1 MLLESML
8 SDTGLGLAR
17 ADHDIAEA
25 ERNIK
30 RLKTL
35 VAKISMQGYP
45 TIEVETQ
52 LKNMTQMLAQ
62 LKSQRWEIEGMLDEP
77 YALVLNG

>member
-1 MLLESML
+1 MLSESML

-17 ADHDIAEA
+17 ADHDIAQA

-30 RLKTL
+30 RLRTL
-35 VAKISMQGYP
+35 IPQIATRGYP
-45 TIEVETQ
+45 TREVENQ
-52 LKNMTQMLAQ
+52 LRAMTQMLAH

-77 YALVLNG
+77 YVVLNG

>member
-1 MLLESML
+1 MLSESML

-17 ADHDIAEA
+17 ADHDIAQA

-30 RLKTL
+30 RLRSL
-35 VAKISMQGYP
+35 IPQIAHRGYP
-45 TIEVETQ
+45 THEVERQ
-52 LKNMTQMLAQ
+52 LKAMTQMLAH

-77 YALVLNG
+77 YVVLNG

>member
-1 MLLESML
+1 MLSETML

-17 ADHDIAEA
+17 ADHDIAQA

-30 RLKTL
+30 RLRTL
-35 VAKISMQGYP
+35 IPQIATRGYP
-45 TIEVETQ
+45 TREVENQ
-52 LKNMTQMLAQ
+52 LRAMTQMLAH

-77 YALVLNG
+77 YVLNG

>member
-1 MLLESML
+1 MLLESVL

-17 ADHDIAEA
+17 ADRDIAQA
-25 ERNIK
+25 EHNIK

-35 VAKISMQGYP
+35 IAKAAMSGYP
-45 TIEVETQ
+45 TRQVEHQ
-52 LKNMTQMLAQ
+52 LTAMTHMLAQ

-77 YALVLNG
+77 YMVLNG

>member
-17 ADHDIAEA
+17 ADHDIATA

-30 RLKTL
+30 RLNTL

-45 TIEVETQ
+45 TTEVETQ
-52 LKNMTQMLAQ
+52 LKTMKEMLAQ

-77 YALVLNG
+77 YVLLNG

>member
-1 MLLESML
+1 MLLESVL

-17 ADHDIAEA
+17 ADHDIAQA

-45 TIEVETQ
+45 ITEVENQ
-52 LKNMTQMLAQ
+52 LKAMTQMLAQ
-62 LKSQRWEIEGMLDEP
+62 LKSQRWEIEGLLDEP
-77 YALVLNG
+77 YVVLNG

>member
-1 MLLESML
+1 MLLESVL

-17 ADHDIAEA
+17 ADRDIADA

-30 RLKTL
+30 RLKSLLPQIAT
-35 VAKISMQGYP
+35 QGYP
-45 TIEVETQ
+45 TTEVENQ
-52 LKNMTQMLAQ
+52 ISAMSQMLAN

-77 YALVLNG
+77 YIVLNG

>member
-1 MLLESML
+1 MLSESML

-17 ADHDIAEA
+17 ADHDIAQA

-30 RLKTL
+30 RLRSLIPQIATR
-35 VAKISMQGYP
+35 GYP
-45 TIEVETQ
+45 TREVENQ
-52 LKNMTQMLAQ
+52 LRAMTQMLAH

-77 YALVLNG
+77 YVVLNG